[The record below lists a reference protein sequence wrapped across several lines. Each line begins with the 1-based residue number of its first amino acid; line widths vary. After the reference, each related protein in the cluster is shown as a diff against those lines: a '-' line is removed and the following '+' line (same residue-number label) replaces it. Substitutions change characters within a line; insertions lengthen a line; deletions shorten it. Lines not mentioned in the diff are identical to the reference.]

1 MWRGGGSL
9 LELGQGGGVGCFYAG
24 AVALWAGDFGVGA
37 VVVAHA
43 VGGGRV
49 LAEELE
55 LVEGVG
61 GYGWDEVSM
70 GCVCNWEQ

>member
-1 MWRGGGSL
+1 MR
-9 LELGQGGGVGCFYAG
+9 
-24 AVALWAGDFGVGA
+24 AGDFGVGA